1 MKFLDDLSAQAIRTV
16 DEITFI
22 LNNFDVN
29 SPDAV
34 GDLDRIR
41 SLSLSLQ
48 ELEFDIRGGHQGG
61 SELADM
67 IAVLRLAAETMAKD
81 AFILA

>member
-1 MKFLDDLSAQAIRTV
+1 MKCLDELSAQAIRTV

-29 SPDAV
+29 SPDVV

-41 SLSLSLQ
+41 SLSSSLQ
-48 ELEFDIRGGHQGG
+48 ELEFDIRGVYQGG

-81 AFILA
+81 AFILG

>member
-1 MKFLDDLSAQAIRTV
+1 MKCLDELSAQAIRTV

-41 SLSLSLQ
+41 SLSSSLQ
-48 ELEFDIRGGHQGG
+48 ELEFDIRGVYQGG

-81 AFILA
+81 AFVLG

>member
-1 MKFLDDLSAQAIRTV
+1 MKCLDELSAQAIRTV

-41 SLSLSLQ
+41 SLSSSLQ
-48 ELEFDIRGGHQGG
+48 ELEFDIRGVYQGG
-61 SELADM
+61 FELADM

-81 AFILA
+81 AFILG